1 VRPTTSTTSRRWRTA
16 RYGTAAIAVLTLAAA
31 SACSSSNS
39 SSSSSSSSAST
50 SPSAS
55 ATASPSASSGG
66 SITNFPRTETLY
78 TSGTAYSPPTNWNPL
93 DVGNYATG
101 TQGLIYEPLFL
112 YDPIKGTYDPWL
124 ASAPGT
130 WSGNTYTVT
139 VRSGITWSDGTPFT
153 GADVAY
159 SINLARTNAADPYA
173 ANVATVANATASG
186 NTVTVTFKSTPGYTE
201 WQGFLWRAP
210 ILPQHIW
217 SKLSASQQITGANN
231 NPVGTGPMT
240 LASYNSQEV
249 AYQTR
254 SNWWATS
261 ALGLSFKF
269 KYLVDVVNGSNNQE
283 LGALTAG
290 DVDWS
295 NNFLPG
301 INNLMTALN
310 GNAGYGFKTYYPSKP
325 YMLSAN
331 TVWLE
336 PNDSVAPMNNVNF
349 RKALAY
355 GLNPAAIAQ
364 TVYGGIAS
372 PATPTGLLPN
382 LASAGFVSQSVVSQY
397 GFSYNPAK
405 AKQFLAA
412 SGYHGQAI
420 TLQVPD
426 GWTDWM
432 QGIQVI
438 QQELSQIGIN
448 IQLIYPQD
456 PARNANLTNG
466 TYDLALDNNAGLDS
480 TPWSYFQ
487 RVYQLPIEKA
497 QTSQEN
503 WERYS
508 SPADWALVQQA
519 GSTPTSDTAK
529 LDTIYSQLE
538 KDFLQQL
545 PEIPVWYNGAWFQGS
560 TKYWQD
566 YPQSGTSDQNMPVM
580 WGGYIGAMTTVYALA
595 NLKPVP
601 QTSS

>member
-1 VRPTTSTTSRRWRTA
+1 
-16 RYGTAAIAVLTLAAA
+16 VLTVAAA
-31 SACSSSNS
+31 SACSSGS
-39 SSSSSSSSAST
+39 SSSSSSSTSGSTSAS
-50 SPSAS
+50 
-55 ATASPSASSGG
+55 ASPSASSGG
-66 SITNFPRTETLY
+66 SITSFPRNETLY
-78 TSGTAYSPPTNWNPL
+78 TSGTAYAPPTNWNPL
-93 DVGNYATG
+93 NLGNFATG

-124 ASAPGT
+124 ASADGT
-130 WSGNTYTVT
+130 WSGSTYTVT
-139 VRSGITWSDGTPFT
+139 VRSGIKWSDGTPFT
-153 GADVAY
+153 GDDVAY
-159 SINLARTNAADPYA
+159 SINLARTNSGDPFA
-173 ANVATVANATASG
+173 ANVATVASATASG
-186 NTVTVTFKSTPGYTE
+186 NTVTVKFKGTPGYTE

-210 ILPQHIW
+210 ILPQHVW

-240 LASYNSQEV
+240 LASANSQEV

-254 SNWWATS
+254 SDWWAAS
-261 ALGLSFKF
+261 ALGLNFKF

-301 INNLMTALN
+301 INNLITALN
-310 GNAGYGFKTYYPSKP
+310 GNAGYGFKTYYPAKP

-336 PNDSVAPMNNVNF
+336 PNTSKAPMNNVNF

-372 PATPTGLLPN
+372 PATPTGLLPTLN
-382 LASAGFVSQSVVSQY
+382 AAGYVDNSVVSQF

-405 AKQFLAA
+405 AKQFLAQ

-438 QQELSQIGIN
+438 QQELSAIGIN
-448 IQLIYPQD
+448 IQLIYPQY
-456 PARNANLTNG
+456 PARTANLTNG

-487 RVYQLPIEKA
+487 RVYQLPIQPHQTA
-497 QTSQEN
+497 QLN
-503 WERYS
+503 WERFS
-508 SPADWALVQQA
+508 SPADWSLVQQA
-519 GSTPTSDTAK
+519 GTTPLTDTAK
-529 LDTIYSQLE
+529 LKSIYSSLE

-545 PEIPVWYNGAWFQGS
+545 PQIPVWYNGAWFQGS

-566 YPQSGTSDQNMPVM
+566 YPQSGTSNQNMPVM

-595 NLKPVP
+595 ALKPTP
-601 QTSS
+601 PASS